1 MNYNDTIVALAT
13 PSGVG
18 AIGVIRVS
26 GNNAISI
33 SNNLFKPL
41 NNKSLLDQP
50 THTIHLGHIYD
61 DDRAL
66 DEVLLSIFVPLLE
79 SNAAV
84 SVHIV

>member
-18 AIGVIRVS
+18 AIGVIRIS

-41 NNKSLLDQP
+41 NNKSLLDQL
-50 THTIHLGHIYD
+50 HT
-61 DDRAL
+61 
-66 DEVLLSIFVPLLE
+66 LE
-79 SNAAV
+79 YRFFQQDKLPP
-84 SVHIV
+84 